1 MKRFVT
7 AFFLASAPMSALLTN
22 PVLANEATLAPEV
35 SLDEF
40 KKIVADKSATIIDA
54 NGESTYKKGHIPGA
68 VHYAQNAKNFQAV
81 LPKDKGALVVAYCG
95 GPLCTAWEDAA
106 KAAKSLGY
114 TNVKHFK
121 GGIKGWKD
129 AGEKVEQGS

>member
-7 AFFLASAPMSALLTN
+7 AFFLASAQVSALSAT
-22 PVLANEATLAPEV
+22 PVFAKEATLAPEV
-35 SLDEF
+35 SLDEL
-40 KKIVADKSATIIDA
+40 KKIITDKSATLIDA

-68 VHYAQNAKNFQAV
+68 VNYAQNAKNFQVV
-81 LPKDKGALVVAYCG
+81 LPKDKGALVIAYCG

-129 AGEKVEQGS
+129 AGQKVEQGS

>member
-7 AFFLASAPMSALLTN
+7 ALFLASAPVSALLTA
-22 PVLANEATLAPEV
+22 PVLAAEAALAPEV
-35 SLDEF
+35 SLDEL
-40 KKIVADKSATIIDA
+40 KKIVADKSATLVDA

-68 VHYAQNAKNFQAV
+68 IHFAQNAKNFQAV

-121 GGIKGWKD
+121 GGIKGWTE
-129 AGEKVEQGS
+129 AGQTVEKGS